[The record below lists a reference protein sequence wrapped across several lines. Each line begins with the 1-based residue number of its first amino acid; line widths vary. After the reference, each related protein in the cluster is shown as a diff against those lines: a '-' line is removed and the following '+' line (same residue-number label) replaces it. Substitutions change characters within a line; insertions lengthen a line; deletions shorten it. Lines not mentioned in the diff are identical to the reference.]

1 MKARVISTPI
11 VGSTLAQLALSRSPS
26 PWFTAPPATADEWK
40 ARAALVR
47 SSLSQ
52 QEWLEPL
59 LPAFGNGGPALDRLR
74 RAARSGIVVTS
85 GQQPGLFGGPLY
97 TWWKALSVLALAD
110 EIEKQTGLPCAPV
123 FWAATDDSDFKEAST
138 TVVATAEGAE
148 QIEMPEPEGTG
159 VALAQ
164 VRIGDISEQIARLEL
179 AAGSAP
185 GSSVLDLVRRSYA
198 PGSTVGGAFVAL
210 LRSVVEPLGIS
221 VIDAAHPAVRSAA
234 HPILVRALERSEAI
248 HDGLAARVADL
259 KREHY
264 PPQVKIVEGR
274 TLAFSEADGKRDRIR
289 IRDAAQTARS
299 AQPGTLGPNV
309 LLRPIVER
317 SILPTVAYL
326 GGPAEIAYFAQVSAV
341 AEALEVTAPV
351 VLPRWSG
358 YVLEPRVERIL
369 QRYSLDASDFAD
381 PHAVE
386 TRLARASVP
395 ETVLENAES
404 IKAEVERAVGQMLS
418 GEGADLVPAS
428 VLEGLKRNVAHRID
442 RLERR
447 YAASIKRRGNDAL
460 RDAAIA
466 RGALYPFG
474 HPQERALNI
483 IPLLTRYGDDLIH
496 SVLEEAR
503 EHARRIT

>member
-1 MKARVISTPI
+1 
-11 VGSTLAQLALSRSPS
+11 
-26 PWFTAPPATADEWK
+26 
-40 ARAALVR
+40 
-47 SSLSQ
+47 
-52 QEWLEPL
+52 
-59 LPAFGNGGPALDRLR
+59 
-74 RAARSGIVVTS
+74 
-85 GQQPGLFGGPLY
+85 
-97 TWWKALSVLALAD
+97 
-110 EIEKQTGLPCAPV
+110 
-123 FWAATDDSDFKEAST
+123 
-138 TVVATAEGAE
+138 
-148 QIEMPEPEGTG
+148 
-159 VALAQ
+159 
-164 VRIGDISEQIARLEL
+164 
-179 AAGSAP
+179 
-185 GSSVLDLVRRSYA
+185 
-198 PGSTVGGAFVAL
+198 
-210 LRSVVEPLGIS
+210 
-221 VIDAAHPAVRSAA
+221 
-234 HPILVRALERSEAI
+234 
-248 HDGLAARVADL
+248 
-259 KREHY
+259 
-264 PPQVKIVEGR
+264 VKIVEGR

-289 IRDAAQTARS
+289 IRDAAQTAQS
-299 AQPGTLGPNV
+299 ARPGTLGPNV

-395 ETVLENAES
+395 ATILENAES
-404 IKAEVERAVGQMLS
+404 IKAEVERAVGQMLT

-466 RGALYPFG
+466 RGSLYPFG
-474 HPQERALNI
+474 HAQERALNI
-483 IPLLTRYGDDLIH
+483 IPLLTRYGDDLLH

-503 EHARRIT
+503 DHARRIT